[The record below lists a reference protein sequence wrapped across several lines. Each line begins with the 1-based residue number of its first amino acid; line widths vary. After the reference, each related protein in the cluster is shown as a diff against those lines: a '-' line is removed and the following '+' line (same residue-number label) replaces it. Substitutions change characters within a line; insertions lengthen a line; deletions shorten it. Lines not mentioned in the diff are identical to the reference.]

1 MAFDPYKVDLLLLSH
16 SHIDHTGRVSQ
27 LDKHGAEE
35 SIHCSI
41 YNLSIRNSLKIFGL
55 GDVIISEKGQEFDL
69 KKS

>member
-16 SHIDHTGRVSQ
+16 AHIDHTGRVSQ

-41 YNLSIRNSLKIFGL
+41 YNLSIRNSLKIL
-55 GDVIISEKGQEFDL
+55 VLEML
-69 KKS
+69 LYKKKDKNSI

>member
-16 SHIDHTGRVSQ
+16 AHIDHTGRVSQ

-41 YNLSIRNSLKIFGL
+41 YNLSIRNSLKIL
-55 GDVIISEKGQEFDL
+55 DL
-69 KKS
+69 EM